1 MLIQVSTTS
10 QTLLMLLDLLMQR
23 MATLI
28 CTLFPPALLDQPW
41 AVFSNKQKKTTPPS
55 KPNKKSHHTSH
66 HTPVTW
72 RLWPSPPDLHNYAP
86 FLSSLL
92 FHFLSLSL
100 HFLSCLS
107 IQVSRVRDISGHP
120 NIPICPGSRWHSGHY
135 TWQQQSLTHL
145 AACHQRG
152 SRWLPDTAL
161 LGIWVVTGTTRCTL
175 GSCQARSQTPHTCTA
190 PFLLGS
196 AFNALDENSDLAV
209 TQLSLRLFFTY
220 LPSLTVIQT
229 QELLEWC
236 AMSKT
241 PRLKTAPKITH
252 LHKKYLARDE

>member
-41 AVFSNKQKKTTPPS
+41 AVFSNKYKQKKHPPT
-55 KPNKKSHHTSH
+55 KTNKKSHHTSH

-152 SRWLPDTAL
+152 RQQAAARHS
-161 LGIWVVTGTTRCTL
+161 TTWDL
-175 GSCQARSQTPHTCTA
+175 GSYRHHKMHFGILSGQI
-190 PFLLGS
+190 
-196 AFNALDENSDLAV
+196 SD
-209 TQLSLRLFFTY
+209 
-220 LPSLTVIQT
+220 P
-229 QELLEWC
+229 
-236 AMSKT
+236 
-241 PRLKTAPKITH
+241 TH
-252 LHKKYLARDE
+252 LHCSFSLGVCFQCSRWK